1 MIKIALLLSGEM
13 REYKKCYKNLY
24 NFIGSHND
32 IDVFLTTWDKY
43 GGRIYE
49 SKKTFN
55 NNIIDIKDLKKLLK
69 PKIINVLSKKT
80 WNDEL
85 SKILKISENVCESNY
100 GVLIQTYLWLIT
112 FLEFKKYKIE
122 NGITYDIIIRTRPD
136 IFVKNINVDYKLL
149 DINYMYSYYYGCKKS
164 YAKPKYEEIMTNT
177 INKIIIQEHKKFK
190 TNIITDLYLKK
201 LNLYR
206 FKNLID
212 FNIIDIKKDMQF
224 VNCDSIIDWFNISNF
239 KNIEIQSYS
248 FLIYLLFLQNNKAD
262 LFLKG
267 KTNLQNRVNM
277 MFYICSI
284 NNIKGK
290 IFPKEFAHIVYNNK
304 QYL

>member
-55 NNIIDIKDLKKLLK
+55 NNIIDIKDLINLLK

-80 WNDEL
+80 WNDER
-85 SKILKISENVCESNY
+85 SKTLKISENVCESNY
-100 GVLIQTYLWLIT
+100 CVLIQTYLWLIT

-149 DINYMYSYYYGCKKS
+149 DINYMFD
-164 YAKPKYEEIMTNT
+164 N
-177 INKIIIQEHKKFK
+177 
-190 TNIITDLYLKK
+190 
-201 LNLYR
+201 
-206 FKNLID
+206 
-212 FNIIDIKKDMQF
+212 
-224 VNCDSIIDWFNISNF
+224 
-239 KNIEIQSYS
+239 
-248 FLIYLLFLQNNKAD
+248 
-262 LFLKG
+262 
-267 KTNLQNRVNM
+267 
-277 MFYICSI
+277 
-284 NNIKGK
+284 
-290 IFPKEFAHIVYNNK
+290 VYFRT
-304 QYL
+304 Y

>member
-1 MIKIALLLSGEM
+1 
-13 REYKKCYKNLY
+13 
-24 NFIGSHND
+24 
-32 IDVFLTTWDKY
+32 
-43 GGRIYE
+43 
-49 SKKTFN
+49 
-55 NNIIDIKDLKKLLK
+55 
-69 PKIINVLSKKT
+69 
-80 WNDEL
+80 
-85 SKILKISENVCESNY
+85 
-100 GVLIQTYLWLIT
+100 
-112 FLEFKKYKIE
+112 
-122 NGITYDIIIRTRPD
+122 
-136 IFVKNINVDYKLL
+136 
-149 DINYMYSYYYGCKKS
+149 
-164 YAKPKYEEIMTNT
+164 
-177 INKIIIQEHKKFK
+177 
-190 TNIITDLYLKK
+190 
-201 LNLYR
+201 
-206 FKNLID
+206 
-212 FNIIDIKKDMQF
+212 MQF